1 MPAPEPPRHSSRG
14 QGRFRSPRP
23 GWPGQLGRQGV
34 HKSDREGMAD
44 ELPLPS
50 EIVRVD
56 CCPAT
61 MVVGA
66 KLLLTLGGWPGLTSR
81 LAVVDAPLL
90 PTLVCKAPTPMCVD
104 VQATRDSGRHVRF
117 DRARV
122 IGRNGA
128 SPPCRSRCFAG
139 NRFLGARASASQRG
153 RRGHQHVRRQRVH
166 QVSGQR
172 SHRGIGIGQ
181 E

>member
-1 MPAPEPPRHSSRG
+1 MRVA
-14 QGRFRSPRP
+14 
-23 GWPGQLGRQGV
+23 
-34 HKSDREGMAD
+34 AD

-90 PTLVCKAPTPMCVD
+90 PTLVCKAPTPMVLTYGPPETVD
-104 VQATRDSGRHVRF
+104 VTFTSTVHELLAAMV
-117 DRARV
+117 
-122 IGRNGA
+122 
-128 SPPCRSRCFAG
+128 PPT
-139 NRFLGARASASQRG
+139 L
-153 RRGHQHVRRQRVH
+153 
-166 QVSGQR
+166 
-172 SHRGIGIGQ
+172 
-181 E
+181 